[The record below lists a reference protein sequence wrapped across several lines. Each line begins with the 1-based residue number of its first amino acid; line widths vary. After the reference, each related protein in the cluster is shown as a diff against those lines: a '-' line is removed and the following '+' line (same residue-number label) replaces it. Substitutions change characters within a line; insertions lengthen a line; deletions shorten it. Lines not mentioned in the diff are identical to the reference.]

1 MDGVSASVDGS
12 GSSGTSGTGAASEG
26 RQAAGPE
33 GARAR
38 NRGGGLQPGQS
49 RGQEAARKAGTLLDE
64 LRVAVV
70 MLDTSGRVL
79 LWSPLAE
86 EMLGWAGEHIVGRRL
101 TGLLVAEAEGAHARR
116 MAAVPSP
123 GPAERILAEL
133 LGAGRWTG
141 ILTLRHRDGHSVQ
154 VEARASLLVD
164 GDGRPFVLASVAE
177 TSQLRTLEHDLAAL
191 DSLFD
196 SSPLGVAIFDTDLR
210 YVRVN
215 EALARMNGLPATEHI
230 GRRAAG
236 IVNPKVADELTVL
249 QQHVLDTGRPVIDF
263 VVPAATG
270 HGHRSVSYHRL
281 EDRAGHVLGI
291 SCTVMDVTER
301 QQAHVK
307 IERARQRLALL
318 NDVGSRLSDLLDVRR
333 LAETLA
339 EALVPRFSDFSG
351 VILHAAVPDGEEL
364 PMHTYGETTQEMRQL
379 GIGKIKSGPLVD
391 LMIGIGKVIKVTT
404 EGTFGTALLTG
415 KPQLVEGEEQL
426 RATTYPGDPKIQAA
440 IDLGVHSLI
449 VAPLRARG
457 IMLGLLVVS
466 RIEGRDPFD
475 QDDLALVMELA
486 DRSGAAL
493 DNARLYVREREG
505 ALMLQRSLLP
515 QSVPEPPGVQLAFR
529 YVPGSSGAA
538 AGGDWFDAI
547 PLAGGRIALVVGDV
561 MGHGLRAAAT
571 MGRLRTAV
579 RTLAGLDMAPD
590 ELLRRINDLGDDLAQ
605 SRAEGW
611 MATCVYAVYD
621 PSTRRCT
628 IACAGH
634 LPPILVFPGP
644 DGEVRQLEVPAGV
657 PLGVGGVD
665 FESAEVEVPDGAV
678 LVLYTDGLVE
688 ARGEDISEGVDRLC
702 AVLREPLDSLEDAC
716 DDLLASMTPGRE
728 PDDVALLMAR
738 LGGLPEGSTAA
749 WTFAAEPSAVR
760 QARRH
765 VRETLSDWGLH
776 GIVDIT
782 VLLVSELVTNSL
794 RYAHGPIGVR
804 MVRGTSLL
812 VEVSD
817 PLPDPPRERSAAEDD
832 EGGRGLQLVARASRR
847 WGTRHGPLGK
857 TVWFELA
864 LERRHA

>member
-1 MDGVSASVDGS
+1 MSASVDGS
-12 GSSGTSGTGAASEG
+12 GIGEAREEPGVSG
-26 RQAAGPE
+26 AGS
-33 GARAR
+33 ARAR
-38 NRGGGLQPGQS
+38 KGTGLHPGPY
-49 RGQEAARKAGTLLDE
+49 GEGARKAGTLLDT

-101 TGLLVAEAEGAHARR
+101 TGLLVTDVAGAHERR
-116 MAAVPSP
+116 MSAVPAP
-123 GPAERILAEL
+123 GPAEQILAEL
-133 LGAGRWTG
+133 LRSGRWTG
-141 ILTLRHRDGHSVQ
+141 VLSLRHRDGHAVQ

-164 GDGRPFVLASVAE
+164 GDGRPFVLASIAE
-177 TSQLRTLEHDLAAL
+177 ISQLQILEHDLAAL
-191 DSLFD
+191 DSLFG

-215 EALARMNGLPATEHI
+215 EALAIMNGRPVAEHI
-230 GRRAAG
+230 GRRAEE
-236 IVNPKVADELTVL
+236 IVHPKVAEELTIL
-249 QQHVLDTGRPVIDF
+249 QKHVLATGRPVIDF
-263 VVPAATG
+263 IMPAATG
-270 HGHRSVSYHRL
+270 NGHRSVSYHRL

-301 QQAHVK
+301 QLAHAK

-318 NDVGSRLSDLLDVRR
+318 NDVGSQLADLLDVRR
-333 LAETLA
+333 IAEVLA

-351 VILHAAVPDGEEL
+351 VILHPAVPDG
-364 PMHTYGETTQEMRQL
+364 GEVPLHPYSESTDMRQV
-379 GIGKIKSGPLVD
+379 GIGKIKESPLVD
-391 LMIGIGKVIKVTT
+391 RMLGIGKVIKVTS
-404 EGTFGTALLTG
+404 EGIFGTVLHTG
-415 KPQLVEGEEQL
+415 KPQMVEGEEQL
-426 RATTYPGDPKIQAA
+426 RGTTYPGDPKIQAA
-440 IDLGVHSLI
+440 VDLGVHSLL

-457 IMLGLLVVS
+457 IVLGVLVVS
-466 RIEGRDPFD
+466 RIEGREPFD

-515 QSVPEPPGVQLAFR
+515 QSMPEPPGVQLAFR

-538 AGGDWFDAI
+538 AGGDWFDVI

-628 IACAGH
+628 VARAGH
-634 LPPILVFPGP
+634 LPPMLVCPG
-644 DGEVRQLEVPAGV
+644 DTAEVRQLDVPAGV
-657 PLGVGGVD
+657 PLGVGGME
-665 FESAEVEVPDGAV
+665 FESTDFEVPDGAV

-688 ARGEDISEGVDRLC
+688 ARGEDISEGIDRLV
-702 AVLREPLDSLEDAC
+702 AVLRHFGPDDSLEDTC
-716 DDLLASMTPGRE
+716 DDLLASMPPGRE

-738 LGGLPEGSTAA
+738 LGGLPEGSTAS

-760 QARRH
+760 QARRN
-765 VRETLSDWGLH
+765 VRETLAGWGLQ
-776 GIVDIT
+776 GLTDIT
-782 VLLVSELVTNSL
+782 ALLVSELVTNSL

-804 MVRGTSLL
+804 MVRGSSLL

-864 LERRHA
+864 LPAGA

>member
-1 MDGVSASVDGS
+1 MSASVDD
-12 GSSGTSGTGAASEG
+12 SGTGEALEEPGAPG
-26 RQAAGPE
+26 AGN
-33 GARAR
+33 ARAR
-38 NRGGGLQPGQS
+38 KGAGLHPGPYAE
-49 RGQEAARKAGTLLDE
+49 GARKAGTLLDT

-86 EMLGWAGEHIVGRRL
+86 EILGWAGEHIVGRRL
-101 TGLLVAEAEGAHARR
+101 TGLLVTDGAGAHARR
-116 MAAVPSP
+116 MAAVPAP
-123 GPAERILAEL
+123 GPAEQILAEL
-133 LGAGRWTG
+133 LRAGRWTG
-141 ILTLRHRDGHSVQ
+141 ILSLRHRDGHAVQ

-164 GDGRPFVLASVAE
+164 GDGRPFVLASIAE
-177 TSQLRTLEHDLAAL
+177 TSRLQTLEHDLAAL

-215 EALARMNGLPATEHI
+215 EALAVMNGRPVAEHL
-230 GRRAAG
+230 GRRAEE
-236 IVNPKVADELTVL
+236 IVHPKVAEELTIL
-249 QQHVLDTGRPVIDF
+249 QKHVLATGRPVIDF
-263 VVPAATG
+263 IMPAATG
-270 HGHRSVSYHRL
+270 KGHRSVSYHRL

-301 QQAHVK
+301 QLAHAK

-318 NDVGSRLSDLLDVRR
+318 NDVGSQLSDLLDVRR
-333 LAETLA
+333 IAEVLA

-351 VILHAAVPDGEEL
+351 VILHPAVPDGGEL
-364 PMHTYGETTQEMRQL
+364 PLHPYSESTAMRQL
-379 GIGKIKSGPLVD
+379 GIGKIKESPLVD
-391 LMIGIGKVIKVTT
+391 QMLGIGKVIQVTS
-404 EGTFGTALLTG
+404 EGIFGTALHTG
-415 KPQLVEGEEQL
+415 KPQMVEGEEQL
-426 RATTYPGDPKIQAA
+426 RGTTYPGDPKIQAA
-440 IDLGVHSLI
+440 VDLGVHSLL

-457 IMLGLLVVS
+457 IVLGLLVVS
-466 RIEGRDPFD
+466 RIEGREPFD

-515 QSVPEPPGVQLAFR
+515 QSMPEPPGLQLAFR
-529 YVPGSSGAA
+529 YVPGSRGAA
-538 AGGDWFDAI
+538 AGGDWFDVI

-590 ELLRRINDLGDDLAQ
+590 ELLRRVNDLGDDLAQ
-605 SRAEGW
+605 SRSEGW

-621 PSTRRCT
+621 PSTRRC
-628 IACAGH
+628 AVARAGH
-634 LPPILVFPGP
+634 LPPLLVCPG
-644 DGEVRQLEVPAGV
+644 DQAEVRQLDVPAGV
-657 PLGVGGVD
+657 PLGVGGVE
-665 FESAEVEVPDGAV
+665 FESSEVEVPDGAV

-688 ARGEDISEGVDRLC
+688 ARGEDISEGIDRLV
-702 AVLREPLDSLEDAC
+702 AVLRRFRADDSLEDTC
-716 DDLLASMTPGRE
+716 DDLLASMAPGRE

-738 LGGLPEGSTAA
+738 LGSLPEGSTAS
-749 WTFAAEPSAVR
+749 WTFAADPSAVR
-760 QARRH
+760 QARRN
-765 VRETLSDWGLH
+765 VRETLAEWGLH
-776 GIVDIT
+776 ALTDVT

-817 PLPDPPRERSAAEDD
+817 PLPDPPRERSATEDD

-847 WGTRHGPLGK
+847 WGTRHGSLGK

-864 LERRHA
+864 LPARA